1 MATTIKYTL
10 GKTERLKS
18 RKKIEELFKTGKSFS
33 LFPFRVVY
41 LYFEAP
47 VASEQLQV
55 GFSVSTRNFKKAVD
69 RNRIKRLMKESY
81 RLQKYVL
88 QTALSSTTK
97 TINVFFIFTDNKVP
111 DYNLVFEKM
120 TASIK
125 RLQKMVNENTAA
137 NT

>member
-41 LYFEAP
+41 LCLQDP
-47 VASEQLQV
+47 VSSEQLQV

-69 RNRIKRLMKESY
+69 RNRIKRLIKESY
-81 RLQKYVL
+81 RLQKHAL
-88 QTALSSTTK
+88 QQVLSSTSK
-97 TINVFFIFTDNKVP
+97 TINVFFIFTGNKVP

-120 TASIK
+120 TAIIM

-137 NT
+137 NI

>member
-47 VASEQLQV
+47 VAGEQLQV

-81 RLQKYVL
+81 RLQKHTL
-88 QTALSSTTK
+88 QQVLSSTSK
-97 TINVFFIFTDNKVP
+97 TINIFFIFTDNKVP

-120 TASIK
+120 TAVIK
-125 RLQKMVNENTAA
+125 RLHKIVNENTAA